1 MSTETLGLVPRDW
14 MDMVGPLAHG
24 QESLYFGQL
33 KFSETEERLKIIEE
47 INKTK
52 SEKQSRWSKRTHKQ
66 KYLVRIWR
74 NRLGIRKGFWRSIFC
89 CHKCVIVEA

>member
-14 MDMVGPLAHG
+14 VDMVEPLAHG

-33 KFSETEERLKIIEE
+33 KFSETGERLKIIEG
-47 INKTK
+47 INKRSK
-52 SEKQSRWSKRTHKQ
+52 SEKQSRWSKMTHKQ

-74 NRLGIRKGFWRSIFC
+74 NRLGIRKGFWRSVFC
-89 CHKCVIVEA
+89 CRKCV